1 MKELENELAL
11 HLYKIFRLSVDQRKA
26 AKCWKLANV
35 LPLFKSGN
43 RENPGNFR
51 PISLTSVV
59 CKILE
64 SIIVDLMTEH
74 RKK

>member
-1 MKELENELAL
+1 MKELENELAP
-11 HLYKIFRLSVDQRKA
+11 HLYKIFRLSVDQQNAVKG
-26 AKCWKLANV
+26 WKLANV
-35 LPLFKSGN
+35 SPILKSGN

-74 RKK
+74 IE